1 MGDPWIV
8 LQHVAWEGPGL
19 IAFEARERGLFLDVR
34 RFDQGDSIPN
44 PDRVEGLVV
53 MGGPMGAY
61 ETDKYPYLAQECRLI
76 RELAHRNR
84 PVLGVCLGAQLLASA
99 LGANVYPGQQ
109 VEVGF
114 GSVDLTA
121 EGKQDFLFEPVEGPV
136 PVFHRHGD
144 TFDLPA
150 GAVLLASSK
159 QYLHQAF
166 RFGSRAY
173 GLQFHVEPDSET
185 WSSWREQLPNQL
197 GGVDDPRQSRVEQ
210 VGRGVISRFFD
221 AALSQGILSCRDFT
235 KS

>member
-34 RFDQGDSIPN
+34 RLDQGDSIPN

-109 VEVGF
+109 AEVGF

-150 GAVLLASSK
+150 RAVLLASSK

-185 WSSWREQLPNQL
+185 WSGWREQLPNQL

-221 AALSQGILSCRDFT
+221 AALSQGILSYRDFT

>member
-1 MGDPWIV
+1 MEYSWIV

-19 IAFEARERGLFLDVR
+19 IASEAKARGLCLEIR
-34 RFDQGDSIPN
+34 RLDQGDSIPDS
-44 PDRVEGLVV
+44 DRVDGLVV

-61 ETDKYPYLAQECRLI
+61 ETDKFPFSAEECRLI
-76 RELAHRNR
+76 AGLARRNR

-109 VEVGF
+109 AEVGF

-121 EGKQDFLFEPVEGPV
+121 EGKQDFLFESLEGPV
-136 PVFHRHGD
+136 TVFHWHGD

-173 GLQFHVEPDSET
+173 GLQLHIEPESET
-185 WSSWREQLPNQL
+185 WSSWREHLPKQLI
-197 GGVDDPRQSRVEQ
+197 GEDAPRRIQIAE
-210 VGRGVISRFFD
+210 VGRKIIARFFD
-221 AALSQGILSCRDFT
+221 TVLSQGISVSDGFY
-235 KS
+235 